1 MLVTWIGRDA
11 GPSGKVITKEKGNLA
26 LNKERR
32 LWGVSVPRSRLAP
45 CCTQPMEGAACIVVI
60 AANWGQTVAAPK
72 SPQTMVN

>member
-1 MLVTWIGRDA
+1 MQSGQTGGSSWG
-11 GPSGKVITKEKGNLA
+11 GPNAQREI
-26 LNKERR
+26 KERR